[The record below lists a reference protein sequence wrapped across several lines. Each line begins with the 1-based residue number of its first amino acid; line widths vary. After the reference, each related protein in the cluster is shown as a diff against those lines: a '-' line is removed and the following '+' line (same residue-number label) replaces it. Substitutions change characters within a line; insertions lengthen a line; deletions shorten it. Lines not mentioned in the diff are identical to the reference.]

1 MTWVAVA
8 IVGGTLLAGKIQ
20 SNRGQKGAIGSGT
33 APSIEPGAEL
43 NIAPVQGTEVQDFG
57 AATEGFAEPEIDRV
71 AQEQEL
77 VQQLIDAGYDPKE
90 LGIAGLAFGGPLYR
104 EYGGG
109 IGIESL
115 LADFPIDYDLAS
127 LSDVI
132 GLKPPSL
139 SNVGPYQND
148 VVDMLLKNDYNMEK
162 TVSNKGPFPD
172 FETPPSYA
180 SEMFP
185 STSPDVSIEPDDE
198 VWNSKTQK
206 FEKIIGMPEV
216 PEGQG
221 MMAQAGEWWEGQTPD
236 LQNAI
241 MSAGAKVLSTAL
253 FPPEQKGSLVSTQ
266 TLPGN
271 SARRRAAQ
279 MNIKPIVGSSFAAD
293 GGVLNR
299 PMFMPK
305 GGAMYGE
312 GGPKDD
318 LIPVMASNGEYM
330 LSKAAVD
337 QAGGGNH
344 AKGIAALNAF
354 NNAGNRRYG

>member
-8 IVGGTLLAGKIQ
+8 VVGGTLLAGKIQ

-43 NIAPVQGTEVQDFG
+43 NIAPVQGTEVLDFG

-127 LSDVI
+127 LSDVT

-185 STSPDVSIEPDDE
+185 STSPDVSIEPDIE
-198 VWNSKTQK
+198 
-206 FEKIIGMPEV
+206 MPEV

-279 MNIKPIVGSSFAAD
+279 MNIQPIQGSVRRAAD
-293 GGVLNR
+293 GGGILDR